1 MNRNINHLHER
12 SIKIVFRKSTSSFH
26 ELPQKDHP
34 FTIHHR
40 NIQRFGIELYKV
52 KENLFNDIMNYT
64 FSPRTLKYNLRAKAK
79 FFKNSVNISKYD
91 LNSLKLASAIFYQ
104 IFISH
109 QMIAP
114 QRLWKMFFISSK
126 KLSSF
131 SRYSN
136 FISIFPSFSPC
147 QPLL

>member
-26 ELPQKDHP
+26 ELLQKDNP

>member
-26 ELPQKDHP
+26 ELLQKDHP

-64 FSPRTLKYNLRAKAK
+64 FSPRTLKYNLRTKINCFSNWVNSSK
-79 FFKNSVNISKYD
+79 FD
-91 LNSLKLASAIFYQ
+91 LNLLRLFASKV
-104 IFISH
+104 S
-109 QMIAP
+109 QMIAIEIKNLKSLRILGSWN
-114 QRLWKMFFISSK
+114 QTNVIVNSAKSL
-126 KLSSF
+126 
-131 SRYSN
+131 Y
-136 FISIFPSFSPC
+136 
-147 QPLL
+147 QV